1 MTIRVLLADDENL
14 VRSGLRA
21 IIGAERDMEVVAEAA
36 DGAQVRPLVRRIEP
50 DVVLMDIRMPEV
62 DGIEATRQVTAM
74 TTATP
79 VRVIVLTTFEHDD
92 YVFEAL
98 RAGASGF
105 LLKRARPDEMLQAI
119 RVVAG
124 GDSLLFPAAIRDL
137 AARRRPDP
145 RRNPVCAAL
154 TGREQEI
161 LRLMAAGLSNGEI
174 GQRLYVGVETVKTH
188 VRAIL
193 RKLGA
198 RSRTQAV
205 IIAYDSGF
213 VSPRAG

>member
-1 MTIRVLLADDENL
+1 VTIRVLLADDEGL
-14 VRSGLRA
+14 VRGGLRA
-21 IIGAERDMEVVAEAA
+21 IIGAEGDIEVVGEAA
-36 DGAQVRPLVRRIEP
+36 DGSRVGPLVRRLEP

-92 YVFEAL
+92 LVYEAL

-105 LLKRARPDEMLQAI
+105 LLKRARPEEMLHAI
-119 RVVAG
+119 RVVAS

-137 AARRRPDP
+137 AARLPGP
-145 RRNPVCAAL
+145 RANPVSAAL

-174 GQRLYVGVETVKTH
+174 SQRLYVGVETVKTH
-188 VRAIL
+188 VRSIL

-198 RSRTQAV
+198 RGRTQAV
-205 IIAYDSGF
+205 IIAYESGF

>member
-1 MTIRVLLADDENL
+1 MTIRVLLADDEGL
-14 VRSGLRA
+14 VRGGLRA
-21 IIGAERDMEVVAEAA
+21 IIGAEGDMEVVGEAA
-36 DGAQVRPLVRRIEP
+36 DGSRVGPLVRRLEP

-92 YVFEAL
+92 YVYEAL

-105 LLKRARPDEMLQAI
+105 LLKRARPEEMLHAI
-119 RVVAG
+119 RVVAS
-124 GDSLLFPAAIRDL
+124 GDSLLFPVAIRDL
-137 AARRRPDP
+137 AARLPGSRA
-145 RRNPVCAAL
+145 NPVSAAL

-174 GQRLYVGVETVKTH
+174 SQRLYVGVETVKTH
-188 VRAIL
+188 VRSIL

-198 RSRTQAV
+198 RGRTQAV
-205 IIAYDSGF
+205 IIAYESGF